1 MFNNSTNSTISY
13 YQVQMT
19 SVGRHAVF
27 DMIMRRYGYIIF
39 VYGLPF
45 LILLV
50 VNIGIVKKLIE
61 TKRRKRDLLS
71 GAMSTTAA
79 TNPLLL
85 EAAAATATST
95 NGSASSPFS
104 HHHNNHHNHSSNGRH
119 STNGLSADHG
129 GGLTRGKSTSVS
141 KKSMSVLRS
150 SLASSINIDPRITL
164 MVMAIVLV
172 FFLCQFPY
180 LIINILF
187 TRNSNTLGFNIA
199 KVG

>member
-1 MFNNSTNSTISY
+1 MSY

-19 SVGRHAVF
+19 TVGRHAAF

-85 EAAAATATST
+85 EAAAATATSN
-95 NGSASSPFS
+95 NGSACSPFS
-104 HHHNNHHNHSSNGRH
+104 HHHHHHNHSSNGRH
-119 STNGLSADHG
+119 STNGLSAADSHHV